1 MHIVGYRER
10 YKIWHDLPKQA
21 GVYLVIVL
29 ETEVEFFFLNVGN
42 VGKPPKG
49 HRMALSLSLS
59 SLVSPSALAL

>member
-29 ETEVEFFFLNVGN
+29 DPEVEFFFFFNVGN
-42 VGKPPKG
+42 IGEPLKG
-49 HRMALSLSLS
+49 HRMALSLS

>member
-29 ETEVEFFFLNVGN
+29 HTEVEFFFFL
-42 VGKPPKG
+42 
-49 HRMALSLSLS
+49 M
-59 SLVSPSALAL
+59 LAM

>member
-1 MHIVGYRER
+1 MHILGYRER

-29 ETEVEFFFLNVGN
+29 DPEVEFFFLNVGN
-42 VGKPPKG
+42 IGKPRKG
-49 HRMALSLSLS
+49 HRMALSLS